1 MSSEKVINHFSIDVG
16 MILKDL
22 NSTPNP
28 HLVTR
33 TTGRDVRNAIE
44 VKLSAIRSPALSV
57 IDFSAIE
64 VMDFSCA
71 DEVVA
76 RLLARFICTDRP
88 QEAFFVLKGLLP
100 SHLEPV
106 VEVLERQKILA
117 VTENGPGLLGLLGSF
132 SSEEGKVWEFIEAK
146 RSATT
151 DELNTVFM
159 EKEDQAALRH
169 LTDQRVVFYET
180 SGNRYRSFGSVMDG
194 LLN

>member
-22 NSTPNP
+22 NSTPHP

>member
-88 QEAFFVLKGLLP
+88 QEAF
-100 SHLEPV
+100 
-106 VEVLERQKILA
+106 
-117 VTENGPGLLGLLGSF
+117 
-132 SSEEGKVWEFIEAK
+132 
-146 RSATT
+146 
-151 DELNTVFM
+151 
-159 EKEDQAALRH
+159 
-169 LTDQRVVFYET
+169 
-180 SGNRYRSFGSVMDG
+180 
-194 LLN
+194 

>member
-1 MSSEKVINHFSIDVG
+1 MSSEKVISHFSIDVG

-117 VTENGPGLLGLLGSF
+117 VTENGPG
-132 SSEEGKVWEFIEAK
+132 
-146 RSATT
+146 
-151 DELNTVFM
+151 
-159 EKEDQAALRH
+159 
-169 LTDQRVVFYET
+169 
-180 SGNRYRSFGSVMDG
+180 
-194 LLN
+194 

>member
-22 NSTPNP
+22 NSIPNP

-146 RSATT
+146 RSATK

-180 SGNRYRSFGSVMDG
+180 SGNRYRSLGSVMDG